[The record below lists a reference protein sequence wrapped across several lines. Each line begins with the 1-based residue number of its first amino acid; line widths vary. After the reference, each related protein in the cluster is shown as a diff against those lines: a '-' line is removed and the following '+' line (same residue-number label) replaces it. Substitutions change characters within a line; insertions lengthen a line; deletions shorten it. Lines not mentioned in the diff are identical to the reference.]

1 MIRGGDWQ
9 PQNLEAAILSQTSK
23 LCFLA
28 AVFFTLMPDL
38 EIVYPAFVGLFIA
51 VKLSGILA
59 DQVDVI
65 KPFEDFSFGLLKAL
79 NSMEGHAKDD

>member
-1 MIRGGDWQ
+1 
-9 PQNLEAAILSQTSK
+9 
-23 LCFLA
+23 
-28 AVFFTLMPDL
+28 MPDL

-65 KPFEDFSFGLLKAL
+65 KPFEDFSFGLFRKVYNAV
-79 NSMEGHAKDD
+79 EGDKEKND